1 MIGLLLSIVSS
12 ILKWILQPI
21 AFVFGCVIS
30 LCKQEFGHY
39 NQQLAIS
46 KDRQGNVL
54 CQYLFN
60 MLLRKRKGYK
70 FGNGKETIS
79 SVIGKNKKANT
90 LTMIGKMLDAVLD
103 KFEKN
108 HSINAID
115 ETIK

>member
-12 ILKWILQPI
+12 VLTWVFQPI
-21 AFVFGCVIS
+21 AFVFGCIVA
-30 LCKQEFGHY
+30 LCKKEFGYY
-39 NQQLAIS
+39 NQQLAIA
-46 KDRQGNVL
+46 KDRYGNVL
-54 CQYLFN
+54 CQYIFN
-60 MLLRKRKGYK
+60 AFLRKEKGYK

-79 SVIGKNKKANT
+79 SVVGKNKKANT

-108 HSINAID
+108 HSINSID